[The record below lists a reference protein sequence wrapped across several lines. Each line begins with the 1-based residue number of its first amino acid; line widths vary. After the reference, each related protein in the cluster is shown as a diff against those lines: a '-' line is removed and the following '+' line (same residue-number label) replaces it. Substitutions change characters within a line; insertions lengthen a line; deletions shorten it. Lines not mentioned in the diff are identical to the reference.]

1 MRDPVLLPRWAALL
15 PFVILTV
22 TGNALAREKAI
33 ASTELE
39 RVADAVDGVE
49 SSHGM
54 DASMWRAKPEGPQGP
69 MQVSQKAATD
79 VGGGDRFDIGQNRA
93 LGRVYLALLHRRYGN
108 WPDAVSAYNWGM
120 GNLDTW
126 ISGGRT
132 SEKLIP
138 AVAVYVRRVLQD
150 SGICSSK
157 SVGVQECQL
166 PGPISYKAFA
176 LNAHRAT
183 TSRIK
188 SYKLYLTGL
197 EQSGFLLPTLEVT
210 GRPFPV
216 LAVRGRASGFEQ
228 SPRPSRDSIRPSI
241 LCHNVSEAG
250 AAARIA
256 AINPYSVFAAA
267 CRRS

>member
-1 MRDPVLLPRWAALL
+1 MRNPVLLPRWAALL
-15 PFVILTV
+15 ALAILNV
-22 TGNALAREKAI
+22 AGNALAREKAI
-33 ASTELE
+33 TNTELE

-69 MQVSQKAATD
+69 MQVSHKAATD

-93 LGRVYLALLHRRYGN
+93 LGRAYLALLHRRYGN
-108 WPDAVSAYNWGM
+108 WPDAVSAYNWGI

-132 SEKLIP
+132 SEKLVP

-157 SVGVQECQL
+157 TVGVQECQL
-166 PGPISYKAFA
+166 PISYKAFG
-176 LNAHRAT
+176 LNVHRAT
-183 TSRIK
+183 TSGIK

-197 EQSGFLLPTLEVT
+197 EQSGVLLPSLEVT
-210 GRPFPV
+210 GRPLPV
-216 LAVRGRASGFEQ
+216 LAVSGRESGFEQ
-228 SPRPSRDSIRPSI
+228 SRPPSRANIKPSI
-241 LCHNVSEAG
+241 LCHNLSEAG
-250 AAARIA
+250 AAPRIA
-256 AINPYSVFAAA
+256 TINPYSVFAAA
-267 CRRS
+267 CRRPY

>member
-1 MRDPVLLPRWAALL
+1 MRNPVLLPRWAALL
-15 PFVILTV
+15 ALAILNV
-22 TGNALAREKAI
+22 AGNALAREKAI
-33 ASTELE
+33 TNTELE

-69 MQVSQKAATD
+69 MQVSHKAATD
-79 VGGGDRFDIGQNRA
+79 VGGGDRFDIEQNRA
-93 LGRVYLALLHRRYGN
+93 LGRAYLALLHRRYGN

-132 SEKLIP
+132 SEKLVP

-157 SVGVQECQL
+157 TVDVQECQL
-166 PGPISYKAFA
+166 PISYKAFG
-176 LNAHRAT
+176 LNVHRAT
-183 TSRIK
+183 TSGIK

-197 EQSGFLLPTLEVT
+197 EQSGVLLPSLEVT
-210 GRPFPV
+210 GRLLPV
-216 LAVRGRASGFEQ
+216 LAVSGRESGFEQ
-228 SPRPSRDSIRPSI
+228 SRPPSRANIKPSI
-241 LCHNVSEAG
+241 LCHNLSEAG
-250 AAARIA
+250 AGPPIA
-256 AINPYSVFAAA
+256 TINPYSVFAAA
-267 CRRS
+267 CRRPY